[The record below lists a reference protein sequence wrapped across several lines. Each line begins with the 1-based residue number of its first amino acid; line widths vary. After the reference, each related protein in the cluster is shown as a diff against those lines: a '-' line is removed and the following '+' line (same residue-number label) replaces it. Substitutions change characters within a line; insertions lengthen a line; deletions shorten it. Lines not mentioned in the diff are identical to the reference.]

1 MFELALGANLVVDST
16 GNREGGGEGGGTQD
30 VENAWSSIWVSW
42 IELPSAATDDSI
54 TCADVIFSV
63 KSELFLVSWKVTLES
78 RNKYSAIQKK
88 RFWAENKVYYSPV
101 DRCWSHVSLR
111 PLNLP
116 L

>member
-1 MFELALGANLVVDST
+1 MFELVLGANLVVDSKE
-16 GNREGGGEGGGTQD
+16 NGGGGGKGGTQD
-30 VENAWSSIWVSW
+30 VENDHLY
-42 IELPSAATDDSI
+42 ECP
-54 TCADVIFSV
+54 DVIFSV

-78 RNKYSAIQKK
+78 RNKYSAIQMK
-88 RFWAENKVYYSPV
+88 RFWVENKVYYSPV